1 MGFFFYQDDTEFM
14 IENKILLTDCSDAIG
29 LISKITNICYKH
41 QLNIVHNNEFVDFE
55 TKHFFMRTELQG
67 IFNEETLLADLALS
81 LPEGTN
87 CRLISTKRKRIVI
100 LVTKEAHCLGDILMK
115 NYYGGLDVEIA
126 AVIGNHDSLRTLAER
141 FDVPF
146 FCISHQDLT
155 REEHDQLLAEKIDEF
170 APDYIVLAKYMRV
183 LNPKFV
189 ARYPNRVI
197 NIHHPFLPAFIGA
210 RPYQQAYERGVKIIG
225 ATAHFINNEL
235 DQGPIIMQNVIN
247 IDHTYS
253 AEAMM
258 KAGRDVEKTVLSRAL
273 DLALHD
279 RIFVYKNKTIVL

>member
-1 MGFFFYQDDTEFM
+1 MV
-14 IENKILLTDCSDAIG
+14 ENKILLTDCPDAKG

-41 QLNIVHNNEFVDFE
+41 QLNIVHNTEFVDFE

-155 REEHDQLLAEKIDEF
+155 REEHDELLAEKIDEF

-197 NIHHPFLPAFIGA
+197 NIHHSFLPAFIGA
-210 RPYQQAYERGVKIIG
+210 KPYQQAYERGVKIIG

-253 AEAMM
+253 AESMM

>member
-1 MGFFFYQDDTEFM
+1 MV
-14 IENKILLTDCSDAIG
+14 ENKILLTDCPDAKG

-67 IFNEETLLADLALS
+67 IFNEETLLADLAMS

-115 NYYGGLDVEIA
+115 NYYGGLDVEIT
-126 AVIGNHDSLRTLAER
+126 AVIGNHNSLRTLAER

-170 APDYIVLAKYMRV
+170 SPDYIVLAKYMRV

-197 NIHHPFLPAFIGA
+197 NIHHSFLPAF
-210 RPYQQAYERGVKIIG
+210 IG

>member
-87 CRLISTKRKRIVI
+87 CRLLSTKRKRIVI

-155 REEHDQLLAEKIDEF
+155 REEHDELLAEKIDEF

-197 NIHHPFLPAFIGA
+197 NIHHSFLPAFIGA
-210 RPYQQAYERGVKIIG
+210 RPYQQAYARGVKIIG

-279 RIFVYKNKTIVL
+279 RIFVYKNKTIIL